1 MEHNPIQHY
10 KEQSIS
16 TMTPNE
22 LLLLLYD
29 ELVKNLMRCDLALD
43 QKEYALLE
51 TAVDKA
57 VAIIQYL
64 DDTLDDHYPIS
75 RELHKLY
82 DYFGYQ
88 LARVKIGR
96 NKKVLDE
103 VRPMI
108 SDLRESFRQA
118 EKNCAEE
125 AEKKAA
131 EMSNLEVL
139 DGQPHN

>member
-1 MEHNPIQHY
+1 MEQNPIQHY

-29 ELVKNLMRCDLALD
+29 ELVKDLMRCELALS
-43 QKEYALLE
+43 QKQYDLLE
-51 TAVDKA
+51 TSVDKS

-64 DDTLDDHYPIS
+64 DDILDGRYPIS
-75 RELHKLY
+75 RNLHKLY
-82 DYFGYQ
+82 DYFGYE

-103 VRPMI
+103 VQGMVGE
-108 SDLRESFRQA
+108 LRDSFRQA

-125 AEKKAA
+125 AEKNAA
-131 EMSNLEVL
+131 GAK
-139 DGQPHN
+139 D

>member
-1 MEHNPIQHY
+1 MEQNPIQHY

-29 ELVKNLMRCDLALD
+29 ELVKDLKRCELALD
-43 QKEYALLE
+43 QKQYDLLE
-51 TAVDKA
+51 ASADKSTE
-57 VAIIQYL
+57 IIRYL
-64 DDTLDDHYPIS
+64 DDTLDDRCPIS
-75 RELHKLY
+75 QNLHKLY

-103 VRPMI
+103 VQGMI
-108 SDLRESFRQA
+108 GELRDSFRQA
-118 EKNCAEE
+118 EKNCTEE
-125 AEKKAA
+125 AEKNAA
-131 EMSNLEVL
+131 SSRS
-139 DGQPHN
+139 

>member
-1 MEHNPIQHY
+1 MENNSIQRY

-29 ELVKNLMRCDLALD
+29 ELVKNLMRCGLALD
-43 QKEYALLE
+43 QKQYDVMEA
-51 TAVDKA
+51 AADKA
-57 VAIIQYL
+57 VDIIRYL
-64 DDTLDDHYPIS
+64 DDTLDDQYPIS
-75 RELHKLY
+75 QNLHKLY

-96 NKKVLDE
+96 NRKVLDE
-103 VRPMI
+103 VQPMI
-108 SDLRESFRQA
+108 VDLRESFRQA

-125 AEKKAA
+125 AERKAA
-131 EMSNLEVL
+131 ME
-139 DGQPHN
+139 PR

>member
-1 MEHNPIQHY
+1 MENNPIQHY
-10 KEQSIS
+10 KEQSVS
-16 TMTPNE
+16 TMTPSE

-29 ELVKNLMRCDLALD
+29 ELVKNLLRCGLALD
-43 QKEYALLE
+43 KQEYELMEAS
-51 TAVDKA
+51 ADKC
-57 VAIIQYL
+57 IEILRYL
-64 DDTLDDHYPIS
+64 DDTLDDQYPIS

-88 LARVKIGR
+88 MARVKIGR

-108 SDLRESFRQA
+108 SDLRETFRQA

-125 AEKKAA
+125 GEKKPAA
-131 EMSNLEVL
+131 APAE
-139 DGQPHN
+139 

>member
-1 MEHNPIQHY
+1 MEHNPIQQY

-29 ELVKNLMRCDLALD
+29 ELVKNLVRCEMALD
-43 QKEYALLE
+43 QKQYELLE
-51 TAVDKA
+51 ASADKSMD
-57 VAIIQYL
+57 IIKYL
-64 DDTLDDHYPIS
+64 DETLDDKYPIS
-75 RELHKLY
+75 QNLHKLY

-88 LARVKIGR
+88 LTRVKIGR
-96 NKKVLDE
+96 NGKVLGE
-103 VRPMI
+103 VHGMVA
-108 SDLRESFRQA
+108 DLRDSFGQA

-131 EMSNLEVL
+131 QTHS
-139 DGQPHN
+139 

>member
-1 MEHNPIQHY
+1 MEQNPIQHY

-29 ELVKNLMRCDLALD
+29 ELVKDLKRCELALD
-43 QKEYALLE
+43 QKQYDLLE
-51 TAVDKA
+51 ASADKSTE
-57 VAIIQYL
+57 IIRYL
-64 DDTLDDHYPIS
+64 DDTLDDRYPIS
-75 RELHKLY
+75 QNLHKLY

-103 VRPMI
+103 VQGMI
-108 SDLRESFRQA
+108 GELRDSFRQA
-118 EKNCAEE
+118 EKNCTEE
-125 AEKKAA
+125 AEKNAA
-131 EMSNLEVL
+131 ASRS
-139 DGQPHN
+139 

>member
-22 LLLLLYD
+22 LLLLLFD
-29 ELVKNLMRCDLALD
+29 ELVKDLMRCGLALD
-43 QKEYALLE
+43 QKQYDLLD
-51 TAVDKA
+51 TAADKS
-57 VAIIQYL
+57 VAIIRYL
-64 DDTLDDHYPIS
+64 DDTLDDRYPIS
-75 RELHKLY
+75 YNLHKLY

-96 NKKVLDE
+96 NKKVLEE
-103 VRPMI
+103 VQRMI
-108 SDLRESFRQA
+108 SELRDSFRQA

-131 EMSNLEVL
+131 GAHS
-139 DGQPHN
+139 